1 MEDRTKTDGGRTRQQ
16 WWRMKRTKC
25 PTVLQSRMER
35 FLSAK
40 TGSLVLRV
48 GGRECAKTGSQV
60 LRVGGGEGPKCECV
74 CNGHLDV
81 LNVSHGYVST
91 TPNCR
96 DVRTT
101 PLKYRQK
108 SNVMYEFAS
117 PRLLGSGGNQNH
129 VLASC
134 VHFAHVGT
142 FTCGTPQ
149 TSEEKQQIA
158 SQTHQTHNT
167 MHGSNSNYVAY
178 AHHRFQFPTLRPTLM
193 KNNVPRAYVL
203 NRVQD
208 VIT

>member
-1 MEDRTKTDGGRTRQQ
+1 MVENEENEVPDSVAITNGKVLECQNGLHGVARG
-16 WWRMKRTKC
+16 WW
-25 PTVLQSRMER
+25 
-35 FLSAK
+35 
-40 TGSLVLRV
+40 
-48 GGRECAKTGSQV
+48 ECAKTDSQV

-117 PRLLGSGGNQNH
+117 PCLLGSGGNQNH

-149 TSEEKQQIA
+149 TSEEE
-158 SQTHQTHNT
+158 
-167 MHGSNSNYVAY
+167 
-178 AHHRFQFPTLRPTLM
+178 HH
-193 KNNVPRAYVL
+193 
-203 NRVQD
+203 
-208 VIT
+208 